1 MASRETP
8 AVGAAH
14 AAEIE
19 FEYRD
24 ERRARNVAESVRVE
38 VDEIAD
44 DRSGATVARE
54 GRLVRVTVE
63 AADLIA
69 LRAGTNTWIRLLDV
83 AESVTAEGE
92 RPVGG

>member
-8 AVGAAH
+8 GVGVAH
-14 AAEIE
+14 TAELE
-19 FEYRD
+19 FEYGD
-24 ERRARNVAESVRVE
+24 ERRARIVEESVRVE

-44 DRSGATVARE
+44 DRSRATVARD
-54 GRLVRVTVE
+54 GRVVSVTIE

-83 AESVTAEGE
+83 AESVTARGE